1 MIVECRQPLAG
12 TGIMF
17 DHVVP
22 RLFNVDLYQ
31 RSGVFTGQDISV
43 CFLESSRLLLL
54 RIFFQRFMI
63 PFLNVLLFYKYPL
76 YEFRFTICQ
85 SSRVLFFRLPYP
97 LTVNSDVFIHGV
109 FSTHSF
115 WCYQN
120 VIFRSK
126 IDDDRVLKK
135 WNEKET
141 RLLRAIITNDLLL
154 FAPKLPPGLI
164 FVRAIILPLFGKQ
177 RSL

>member
-17 DHVVP
+17 DHAVP

-43 CFLESSRLLLL
+43 CFLKSSRLLLL

-63 PFLNVLLFYKYPL
+63 LFLNVLLFYKYPL

-85 SSRVLFFRLPYP
+85 SSRVLS
-97 LTVNSDVFIHGV
+97 SDYRI
-109 FSTHSF
+109 
-115 WCYQN
+115 
-120 VIFRSK
+120 R
-126 IDDDRVLKK
+126 
-135 WNEKET
+135 
-141 RLLRAIITNDLLL
+141 
-154 FAPKLPPGLI
+154 
-164 FVRAIILPLFGKQ
+164 
-177 RSL
+177 